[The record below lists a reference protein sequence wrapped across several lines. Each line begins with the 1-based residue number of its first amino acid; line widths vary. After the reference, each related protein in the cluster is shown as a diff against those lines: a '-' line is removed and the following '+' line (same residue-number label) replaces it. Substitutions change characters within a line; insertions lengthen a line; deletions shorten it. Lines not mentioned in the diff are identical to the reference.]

1 MSTITI
7 HDIKTDPQSFLDRV
21 EAGEAFLVLRDNH
34 PVAEVKP
41 VANHAGKPR
50 PYGLAAGEFKVPAD
64 FNSPLPENILEE
76 FEGR

>member
-1 MSTITI
+1 MSTISI
-7 HDIKTDPQSFLDRV
+7 HDIERDLPGFLHRV

-41 VANHAGKPR
+41 VLNSRDQLR
-50 PYGLAAGEFKVPAD
+50 PFALAAGEFTLPDD
-64 FNSPLPENILEE
+64 FDKPLPENILEE